1 MKKILLIPALL
12 LGTLATANT
21 YKYEISPLIGVN
33 SAEGNLGINDNA
45 YMTGA
50 VELQMNTPKS
60 KVSPELSLL
69 YAPDVH
75 YKVGG
80 TTDVMRL
87 IFNGVY
93 SFDKLQTITPFAKA
107 GVGME
112 YFTTNKAGN
121 EDRPFIDA
129 GLGLKA
135 AITDKLALKVEALY
149 MLKHGF
155 THAGSADSNLVTLFG
170 FNYAFGADKTEV
182 YHEVYKEESAQTQSK
197 VQEEAMAPVKE
208 ETVQKHVI
216 PPVEIIPVVK
226 EETKAPKTNK
236 FETQLEDKALDLHIQ
251 FKYKSTEVAKSSYA
265 TLQEYADFL
274 KKHSEYRAKIV
285 GYTDSIGSQKYN
297 QKLSKKR
304 ADAVVALLIK
314 NGVAPSQ
321 LTAVGMGEA
330 DPVADNTTEDGRAQ
344 NRRIE
349 AQLIKE

>member
-12 LGTLATANT
+12 LGTLAVADT
-21 YKYEISPLIGVN
+21 YKYEISPLIGIN
-33 SAEGNLGINDNA
+33 SAEGNLGFNDNA
-45 YMTGA
+45 YVTGGL
-50 VELQMNTPKS
+50 ELQMNTQSS
-60 KVSPELSLL
+60 KISPEFSLL
-69 YAPDVH
+69 YAPNVN
-75 YKVGG
+75 YKEGG
-80 TTDVMRL
+80 STDVMRL
-87 IFNGVY
+87 MLNGVY
-93 SFDKLQTITPFAKA
+93 SFDKVQTITPFAKA

-129 GLGLKA
+129 GVGLKA

-170 FNYAFGADKTEV
+170 FNYAFGADKTDV

-197 VQEEAMAPVKE
+197 VQKEAMAPMQE

-216 PPVEIIPVVK
+216 PPVEVIPVVK
-226 EETKAPKTNK
+226 EETKAPQMNK
-236 FETQLEDKALDLHIQ
+236 FETQQQKKALDLHIQ

-274 KKHSEYRAKIV
+274 KKHSEYRAKII
-285 GYTDSIGSQKYN
+285 GYTDNIGSAKYN
-297 QKLSKKR
+297 KKLSKKR
-304 ADAVVALLIK
+304 ADSVVKLLIED
-314 NGVAPSQ
+314 GVNPSQ
-321 LTAVGMGEA
+321 LIAVGMGEA
-330 DPVADNTTEDGRAQ
+330 NPIADNATEAGRAQ

-349 AQLIKE
+349 AELIK